1 MQEQTAK
8 MNRSNAVPSGLFQPQ
23 TLDVDENIFDKNLR
37 IIDGHE
43 ESDPTLP
50 MFRQLDSKPTL
61 LPEPELPSVTVV
73 PDSGMCVKT
82 KNFEGKKFFINV
94 CKIQAIPPAKPISE
108 ENLQSIIASED
119 YTSDYRIPMSLG
131 APRTEKDKSGIDC
144 MVSDVAVNAVWYDET
159 MKESLTFTT
168 FFIHLAMEGLCEKY
182 GDKLCNLDRQNWS
195 ILRNKRYMGKLQ
207 RHTIQQRA
215 SASKIE
221 EVTPTLTQ
229 IDAGGEAKK
238 SIVKEIPS
246 VLLVKEPPE
255 ENLPPKRLTA
265 TIKLPKEVSK
275 EGMSLEMGTD
285 RLVLH
290 SEVYSLD
297 IFLPFDILPLSCQAT
312 FNTSC
317 RQLKLRVDC

>member
-1 MQEQTAK
+1 

-37 IIDGHE
+37 IIDGHN
-43 ESDPTLP
+43 ESDQTPL
-50 MFRQLDSKPTL
+50 FRQLDSRPTL

-73 PDSGMCVKT
+73 PDAGMCVKT

-108 ENLQSIIASED
+108 ENLQLIIASED

-131 APRTEKDKSGIDC
+131 APRTEKDKSGLDC
-144 MVSDVAVNAVWYDET
+144 LVSDVAVNAVWYDEV
-159 MKESLTFTT
+159 MKDSLTFTT

-182 GDKLCNLDRQNWS
+182 GDNLCNLDRQNWS

-221 EVTPTLTQ
+221 EVTDDASRITTPLTQ
-229 IDAGGEAKK
+229 IEGGAKK
-238 SIVKEIPS
+238 SIVREIPS

-255 ENLPPKRLTA
+255 ENLPAKRLTA

-275 EGMSLEMGTD
+275 EGMSLEMGVD

-297 IFLPFDILPLSCQAT
+297 IFLPFDVLPMSCNAT

-317 RQLKLRVDC
+317 RQLTLRVDC

>member
-1 MQEQTAK
+1 MQ
-8 MNRSNAVPSGLFQPQ
+8 L
-23 TLDVDENIFDKNLR
+23 
-37 IIDGHE
+37 
-43 ESDPTLP
+43 
-50 MFRQLDSKPTL
+50 
-61 LPEPELPSVTVV
+61 
-73 PDSGMCVKT
+73 
-82 KNFEGKKFFINV
+82 
-94 CKIQAIPPAKPISE
+94 
-108 ENLQSIIASED
+108 IIASED

-131 APRTEKDKSGIDC
+131 APRTEKDKSGLDC
-144 MVSDVAVNAVWYDET
+144 MVSDVAVNAVWYDEA
-159 MKESLTFTT
+159 MKDSLTFTT

-221 EVTPTLTQ
+221 EVTDDASRIITPLTQ
-229 IDAGGEAKK
+229 KEGGAKK
-238 SIVKEIPS
+238 SIVREIPS

-255 ENLPPKRLTA
+255 ENLPAKRLTA

-275 EGMSLEMGTD
+275 EGMSLEMGVD

-297 IFLPFDILPLSCQAT
+297 IFLPFDVLPMSCNAT